1 MIARSLLSSGEFSR
15 LLGVPF
21 VRYMTQIL
29 RIAEAPSG
37 THYQEHCS
45 SNGTASVASRE
56 DAGRTR
62 EYGEL
67 AVQSEGA
74 AMRLFF
80 SVSALLLLLLSAPA
94 SAQQGHP
101 GHHGVGHAQW
111 HEKFYNTLMR
121 KDTKTSCCDMS
132 DCRPTESRMIGDHY
146 EVVVDGEWTRADPSV
161 IQKLSAPD
169 GGAHVCAPKQQG
181 ANKGRLYCVV
191 LPPES

>member
-1 MIARSLLSSGEFSR
+1 MELASKNIVLQTALLRF
-15 LLGVPF
+15 
-21 VRYMTQIL
+21 
-29 RIAEAPSG
+29 
-37 THYQEHCS
+37 
-45 SNGTASVASRE
+45 ASRE

-74 AMRLFF
+74 AMRLFI
-80 SVSALLLLLLSAPA
+80 SAAALLLILLPAPA
-94 SAQQGHP
+94 SAQEGHQ

-121 KDTKTSCCDMS
+121 KDTKTSCCNMS

-146 EVVVDGEWTRADPSV
+146 EVVVDGEWMRADPSV